1 MTHLRERL
9 NKFIRFYEKIGVK
22 KSFGLILFQ
31 KNMSLEVL
39 AEQQLLQQTTP
50 LFNAE
55 LINKYSKYVK
65 TIGKRVVEV
74 EFCWYQA
81 NPYQSFQ
88 LRMTEKQYIE
98 AQKYI
103 TSKKLLNMN
112 FEQFIDL
119 IAPVFANNAAEISDF
134 MLRTTFDRLFD
145 LNENGTIER
154 DEFDSLLILLRAFNR
169 NGNNLQKNFVSYE
182 NLRQRFTNLNGHIS
196 FKEFSDFVKRGYVR
210 ELLMN

>member
-9 NKFIRFYEKIGVK
+9 NKFIRFYEKI
-22 KSFGLILFQ
+22 
-31 KNMSLEVL
+31 VL